1 MKSIRTYVQNALGI
15 LINHS
20 ARFFCPVDCIPLD
33 PNHVES
39 QEDLMEKYKKLIAQ
53 KSASN

>member
-1 MKSIRTYVQNALGI
+1 MKSILPMYRMRRHFDQPQCAL
-15 LINHS
+15 
-20 ARFFCPVDCIPLD
+20 FCPVDCIPLD

-39 QEDLMEKYKKLIAQ
+39 QDDLMEKYKKLIAQ